1 MNDVLDSLKGQKPE
15 PADTE
20 TVSKKDFDELKEKL
34 DAKTAEVEQIKKAQ
48 AGSDAKVDKLLKE
61 LEAQKAEKQA
71 AIDAAKQ
78 QGMSELEKVKADLE
92 AMKKREADAIAKAN
106 QSEFLNKAKGLLS
119 EKGISSKYVTDR
131 MLLAY
136 LGDPEGLE
144 GYLNEFAEEYKA
156 NVNIDASNQLKQ
168 NVPKPKSGSPIDGKK
183 APDWAS
189 VTNVNEGIEQLKN
202 SDIFQYLD

>member
-1 MNDVLDSLKGQKPE
+1 MSDVLDSLKGQKPE

-78 QGMSELEKVKADLE
+78 EGMSELEKVKADME
-92 AMKKREADAIAKAN
+92 AMKKREADAIAKAS

-183 APDWAS
+183 VPDWAS